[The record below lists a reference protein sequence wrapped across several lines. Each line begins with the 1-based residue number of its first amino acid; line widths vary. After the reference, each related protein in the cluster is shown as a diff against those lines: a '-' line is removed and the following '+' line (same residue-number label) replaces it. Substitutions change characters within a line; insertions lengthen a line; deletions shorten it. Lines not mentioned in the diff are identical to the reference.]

1 MKKLIGLSLALAMAS
16 SLAACD
22 TPQGQN
28 AAGGA
33 LLGGATGALL
43 GSALSGGRP
52 GATVVGAVA
61 GAAGG
66 AMVASAATPPGP
78 GYPPP
83 GPGYPPPGPRRCAQ
97 IYYDYYGNQVC
108 RAWY

>member
-66 AMVASAATPPGP
+66 AMIASASTPPGP

-83 GPGYPPPGPRRCAQ
+83 PPRRCAEF
-97 IYYDYYGNQVC
+97 YYDYYGNQVC
-108 RAWY
+108 RAYY